1 MSIESR
7 LGRPPLLLTR
17 LAMFVALGL
26 VAGVALSGIPNVE
39 LVTAI
44 CFIAGFMLGPGGG
57 LLTGGLTEA
66 LFAGFNPMGS
76 SLGLVLVAQVIGM
89 AAAGLAGSLAA
100 FLVRGREKG
109 TWYASVMV
117 GLGIVATL
125 FFDLITNLAFPVMA
139 GFSVSEMWVTLAAG
153 VPFALIHLISN
164 TLVFLIIVVPF
175 VPRLER
181 ALKVS

>member
-17 LAMFVALGL
+17 LAMFIALGL

-39 LVTAI
+39 LVTAV
-44 CFIAGFMLGPGGG
+44 CFIAGYMLGPGAG

-76 SLGLVLVAQVIGM
+76 SFGLVLVAQVIGM
-89 AAAGLAGSLAA
+89 AMAGLAGALAA
-100 FLVRGREKG
+100 HLVRGHAKG
-109 TWYASVMV
+109 PWYVGIMV
-117 GLGIVATL
+117 GLGMLTTI
-125 FFDLITNLAFPVMA
+125 FFDLITNLAFPIMA

-153 VPFALIHLISN
+153 VPFALIHLVSN

-181 ALKVS
+181 AMKIS

>member
-7 LGRPPLLLTR
+7 LGDPPLLLTR

-44 CFIAGFMLGPGGG
+44 CFIAGFMLGPIGGV
-57 LLTGGLTEA
+57 LAGGLTET

-76 SLGLVLVAQVIGM
+76 SFGLVLVAQVIGM
-89 AAAGLAGSLAA
+89 ALAGLAGSLAA
-100 FLVRGREKG
+100 FLVRGRGKG
-109 TWYASVMV
+109 LWYVSVMV
-117 GLGIVATL
+117 GLGILTTL

-139 GFSVSEMWVTLAAG
+139 GFSVSGLLFTLAAG
-153 VPFALIHLISN
+153 VPFALIHLVSN
-164 TLVFLIIVVPF
+164 TLVFLTIVVPF

-181 ALKVS
+181 AMKIP

>member
-7 LGRPPLLLTR
+7 LGHPPLLLTR

-26 VAGVALSGIPNVE
+26 VAGLALSGVPNVE

-44 CFIAGFMLGPGGG
+44 CFIAGFMLGPVAGMIA
-57 LLTGGLTEA
+57 GGLTEA

-76 SLGLVLVAQVIGM
+76 SFGLVLVAQVIGM
-89 AAAGLAGSLAA
+89 MLAGLAGSLAA
-100 FLVRGREKG
+100 VLVRGREKG
-109 TWYASVMV
+109 LWYASVMV
-117 GLGIVATL
+117 GLGIFVTL
-125 FFDLITNLAFPVMA
+125 VFDLITNLAFPLMA
-139 GFSVSEMWVTLAAG
+139 GFSVSELWVTLAAG
-153 VPFALIHLISN
+153 VPFALIHLVSN

-181 ALKVS
+181 AMKIT